1 MAAPS
6 RRGVGAVGGA
16 STEERTTKQLFGSVG
31 AERRSARTMWAP
43 AAAAG
48 RGVRVARP
56 PTCGVLHVALHVG
69 ASPRGARLPPA
80 AYFLRRFDL
89 ALHGT
94 MRALH
99 CTAGSAELCR
109 VCNISC
115 PSSSC
120 TPHCTARLTADAKG
134 IRRSFEWNGLSP
146 VWSTRDAHA
155 KLSIRTAAATEPG
168 DPSPACNTL
177 LFVGAHCTALYGGA
191 MPWPSDETPL
201 GRATCAERW
210 RRRRRRLLLC

>member
-31 AERRSARTMWAP
+31 AERRSTRTMWAP

-48 RGVRVARP
+48 GGVRVARP
-56 PTCGVLHVALHVG
+56 PTCGVLHVALRVG

-134 IRRSFEWNGLSP
+134 IRPSFERKWALACMEHARRTCEAQHSDRSSNRTRRP
-146 VWSTRDAHA
+146 V
-155 KLSIRTAAATEPG
+155 
-168 DPSPACNTL
+168 ACLQNAL
-177 LFVGAHCTALYGGA
+177 ICRSALYCAVLRCYA
-191 MPWPSDETPL
+191 M
-201 GRATCAERW
+201 AK
-210 RRRRRRLLLC
+210 